1 MTQRNNKAIN
11 TIGWSILTNFLLVL
25 VKGATGIFGNSYALI
40 ADAIESFNDV
50 LASIIVF
57 LGLKYA
63 SRPADKNHP
72 YGHGK
77 VEPLVT
83 FIVVSILVISAGIIA
98 YQSVLHILTPH
109 EAPEVFTIY
118 IILGIVAVKEIS
130 FRFVYKRGK
139 ELQSTS
145 LMADAWH
152 HRSDAL
158 TSIVALIGISIALI
172 FGEGY
177 ESADDWAALVA
188 TLFILYNAYL
198 IFRPALSE
206 IMDEHIHDELIEK
219 IRVVSLKVEGILETE
234 KCMIRK
240 SGMTHLV
247 DLHAVVDGSITVF
260 EGHQLA
266 HKLKDKLMEELPE
279 ISDVLIHIEPKE

>member
-1 MTQRNNKAIN
+1 MTHRNSKAIN
-11 TIGWSILTNFLLVL
+11 TISWSILSNFLLAL
-25 VKGATGIFGNSYALI
+25 VKGATGILGNSYALV
-40 ADAIESFNDV
+40 ADAIESINDV
-50 LASIIVF
+50 FASILVF

-83 FIVVSILVISAGIIA
+83 FIVVCILVISAGIIA
-98 YQSVLHILTPH
+98 YQSILHILTPH

-118 IILGIVAVKEIS
+118 VILGIILIKEIS

-139 ELQSTS
+139 ELESTS

-177 ESADDWAALVA
+177 EAADDWAALGA
-188 TLFILYNAYL
+188 TLIILYNAYM

-206 IMDEHIHDELIEK
+206 IMDEHIHDEVIQK
-219 IRVVSLKVEGILETE
+219 IRDVATKVDGILETE
-234 KCMIRK
+234 KCMVRK
-240 SGMTHLV
+240 SGMTYQV
-247 DLHAVVDGSITVF
+247 DLHAVVEGSITVF

-266 HKLKDKLMEELPE
+266 HRLKDMIMHEMPE
-279 ISDVLIHIEPKE
+279 VSDVLIHIEPKE

>member
-1 MTQRNNKAIN
+1 MTQRNSKAIN
-11 TIGWSILTNFLLVL
+11 TISWSILSNFLLAVI
-25 VKGATGIFGNSYALI
+25 KGTTGILGNSYALV
-40 ADAIESFNDV
+40 ADAIESINDV
-50 LASIIVF
+50 LASILVF

-83 FIVVSILVISAGIIA
+83 FIVVCILVISAGIIA
-98 YQSVLHILTPH
+98 YQSIIHILTPH
-109 EAPEVFTIY
+109 DAPELFTIY
-118 IILGIVAVKEIS
+118 VILGIILVKEIS
-130 FRFVYKRGK
+130 FRFIYKRGK
-139 ELQSTS
+139 ELESTS

-158 TSIVALIGISIALI
+158 TSIVALIGISVALI

-177 ESADDWAALVA
+177 ESADDWAALLA

-206 IMDEHIHDELIEK
+206 IMDEHIHDDVIQK
-219 IRVVSLKVEGILETE
+219 IRDVATNVEGILETE
-234 KCMIRK
+234 KCMVRK
-240 SGMTHLV
+240 SGMTYQV

-266 HKLKDKLMEELPE
+266 HRLKDTIMHEMPE

>member
-1 MTQRNNKAIN
+1 M
-11 TIGWSILTNFLLVL
+11 
-25 VKGATGIFGNSYALI
+25 GNSYALV
-40 ADAIESFNDV
+40 ADAIESINDV
-50 LASIIVF
+50 FASILVF

-83 FIVVSILVISAGIIA
+83 FIVVCILVISAGIIA
-98 YQSVLHILTPH
+98 YQSILHILTPY

-118 IILGIVAVKEIS
+118 VILGFILIKEIS

-139 ELQSTS
+139 ELESTS

-177 ESADDWAALVA
+177 EAADDWAALGP
-188 TLFILYNAYL
+188 TLIILYNAYM

-206 IMDEHIHDELIEK
+206 IMDEHIHDEVIQK
-219 IRVVSLKVEGILETE
+219 IRDVATKVEGILETE

-240 SGMTHLV
+240 SGMTYQV
-247 DLHAVVDGSITVF
+247 DLHAVVEGSITVF

-266 HKLKDKLMEELPE
+266 HRLKDMIMREMPE
-279 ISDVLIHIEPKE
+279 VSDVLIHIEPKK

>member
-1 MTQRNNKAIN
+1 MTQRSVKAIN
-11 TIGWSILTNFLLVL
+11 TISWSIVSNFLLAL
-25 VKGATGIFGNSYALI
+25 IKGAAGIFGNSYALI
-40 ADAIESFNDV
+40 ADAIESINDV
-50 LASIIVF
+50 FASIIVF

-77 VEPLVT
+77 IEPLVT
-83 FIVVSILVISAGIIA
+83 FIVVCILIISAVIIA
-98 YQSVLHILTPH
+98 FQSILHILTPH

-118 IILGIVAVKEIS
+118 IVLGIILIKEIS

-139 ELQSTS
+139 ELESTS

-172 FGEGY
+172 FGEGF
-177 ESADDWAALVA
+177 EAADDWAALVA
-188 TLFILYNAYL
+188 TIVIVYNAYK

-206 IMDEHIHDELIEK
+206 IMDEHIHDDVIQK
-219 IRVVSLKVEGILETE
+219 IREISIKVEGILETE
-234 KCMIRK
+234 KCKIRK
-240 SGMTHLV
+240 SGMSYQV
-247 DLHAVVDGSITVF
+247 DLHAVVEGSITVF
-260 EGHQLA
+260 EGHKLA
-266 HKLKDKLMEELPE
+266 HRLKDTIMLEMPE
-279 ISDVLIHIEPKE
+279 VNYVLIHIEPK